1 MSQEQNSDKQR
12 SPNRTLVLK
21 PIEGMTALKGTG
33 LTDPR
38 LFTGRNELHAIMDDS
53 TCLWRMRYNDG
64 ILPQQLKQSF
74 TSFRLLREHAER
86 YFKQRNI
93 EIVEVKD

>member
-21 PIEGMTALKGTG
+21 PIEGKTAKDVTG
-33 LTDPR
+33 LTDAR
-38 LFTGRNELHAIMDDS
+38 LFTGRNELHAIMDES

-64 ILPQQLKQSF
+64 ILPPQLKQSF
-74 TSFRLLREHAER
+74 TSFSLLKKHAEQ
-86 YFKQRNI
+86 YFRQRNI
-93 EIVEVKD
+93 EIAEVKD